1 MKNNKR
7 FLGYYRQVTCK
18 VFVLGHPTQGESIIF
33 VLYGDEQ
40 VLYSCVIDSFMIGDR
55 IIPGEYLNKLKLK
68 KITELFWTHPH
79 DDHSA
84 GILQLVD
91 TFSPDSVYLPV
102 ELLSLPEE
110 NESIAKEVLQQL
122 NSYKC
127 YDGRIKR
134 YQPKI
139 KEVAANMLLHNE
151 SIWAENYFIPFEMLA
166 IAPCSGKVRKN
177 VLGENYA
184 TLNDYSIVLDVN
196 VGDFSILLTGDVQNR
211 MIQFLPEEL
220 SFDVPTPNILKI
232 PHHGSSGSL
241 SIMEIFEDDF
251 PISASITT
259 AKRSSGLPRDDA
271 MRCYASRSRKTFK
284 IDTDTT
290 ECAIW
295 GVEVNILNH
304 SITQIAQ
311 ENYYEFSS

>member
-139 KEVAANMLLHNE
+139 KEVAANMILHHE
-151 SIWAENYFIPFEMLA
+151 SI
-166 IAPCSGKVRKN
+166 
-177 VLGENYA
+177 
-184 TLNDYSIVLDVN
+184 
-196 VGDFSILLTGDVQNR
+196 
-211 MIQFLPEEL
+211 
-220 SFDVPTPNILKI
+220 
-232 PHHGSSGSL
+232 
-241 SIMEIFEDDF
+241 
-251 PISASITT
+251 
-259 AKRSSGLPRDDA
+259 
-271 MRCYASRSRKTFK
+271 
-284 IDTDTT
+284 
-290 ECAIW
+290 
-295 GVEVNILNH
+295 
-304 SITQIAQ
+304 
-311 ENYYEFSS
+311 